1 MSADEK
7 EYFKKGEKHLQTI
20 FSPITFPFFDLHQ
33 DRKRRINLLLR
44 QKKNDAAKITSQTI
58 V

>member
-20 FSPITFPFFDLHQ
+20 FSPITFPFFD
-33 DRKRRINLLLR
+33 KP
-44 QKKNDAAKITSQTI
+44 
-58 V
+58 